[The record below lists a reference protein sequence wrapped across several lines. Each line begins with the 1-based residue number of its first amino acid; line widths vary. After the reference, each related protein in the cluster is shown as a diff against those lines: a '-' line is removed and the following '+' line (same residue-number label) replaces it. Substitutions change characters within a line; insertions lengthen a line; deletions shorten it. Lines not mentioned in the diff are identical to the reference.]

1 MKKIINK
8 YLDFYHKGD
17 TTFCFSLIG
26 PLIMGSIHLIAS
38 FIHFDWI
45 VVNYCIFFYLMAL
58 SLTWQWSIEKYN
70 LRINNYLAGIISIIF
85 IIAPMMSSFI
95 LTILYRDSPHYL
107 FDWLVYA
114 YALYGT
120 LKMVFAIRKLI
131 RKDKTNKEYVVSFL
145 GMISALYTI
154 QMMEFRLIMFSSD
167 GSDKDAMY
175 IMQLM
180 TQGAIFIFV
189 IFVIILLVIKLVK
202 NNRNLDLKG

>member
-17 TTFCFSLIG
+17 NPFYFSLIG
-26 PLIMGSIHLIAS
+26 PLVMGSIHLIAS
-38 FIHFDWI
+38 ITHFDWI
-45 VVNYCIFFYLMAL
+45 VVNYCIFFYLMVL
-58 SLTWQWSIEKYN
+58 SLTWQWSIEKFN

-85 IIAPMMSSFI
+85 IIAPMMSSFV

-107 FDWLVYA
+107 YEWLVYA

-120 LKMVFAIRKLI
+120 IKMVFAIRKLI

-145 GMISALYTI
+145 GMISALYTL
-154 QMMEFRLIMFSSD
+154 QMMEFRLIMFASD

-189 IFVIILLVIKLVK
+189 IFVIILLVMKLIKNK
-202 NNRNLDLKG
+202 KNLDLKR